1 MIPVH
6 LYVKALTCEVPRD
19 LQKLVPVSRQEQSIQ
34 VLGFVK
40 LPQLSLIKSQHIL
53 GLCMNRS

>member
-6 LYVKALTCEVPRD
+6 LYVKALTSEVPRN

-40 LPQLSLIKSQHIL
+40 LLQLSLIKSQHIL